1 MCPGFGGISRQ
12 KQSFATLFGILPVK
26 NGAFGTLQLRS
37 KKSPKRYALWALSF
51 LNFEKLN

>member
-26 NGAFGTLQLRS
+26 IGAFSTSQLRS
-37 KKSPKRYALWALSF
+37 KKSPKSFALWALSF
-51 LNFEKLN
+51 L